1 MQKFPFKNG
10 LSLTIEYTECTSS
23 FFRNLVASVC
33 SKQAKSADPQWR
45 KLIPLERQFHSKK
58 LSFFHKKEAEHSF
71 ELALSICVLYL
82 RIFNREIQKF
92 SLEKRGGGGL
102 KTCLWWTIIMITK
115 IPGEVSTPLH
125 LPYRYL
131 SKIRSRVRIWRAG
144 QHTPTT
150 IYQELPPPPPPL
162 GVLPYT
168 CLTGIGL
175 KLLVFSIT
183 PFKIDQNKKQNP
195 SIDKFQNLGNERRKI
210 CKDPRQG
217 SGRRNISYTRVSK
230 R

>member
-1 MQKFPFKNG
+1 
-10 LSLTIEYTECTSS
+10 
-23 FFRNLVASVC
+23 
-33 SKQAKSADPQWR
+33 
-45 KLIPLERQFHSKK
+45 
-58 LSFFHKKEAEHSF
+58 
-71 ELALSICVLYL
+71 
-82 RIFNREIQKF
+82 
-92 SLEKRGGGGL
+92 
-102 KTCLWWTIIMITK
+102 MITK
-115 IPGEVSTPLH
+115 IPGGVSTPLH

-144 QHTPTT
+144 RTHPHHKKTR
-150 IYQELPPPPPPL
+150 IPPPPPHPL

-168 CLTGIGL
+168 CLIGIGL

-183 PFKIDQNKKQNP
+183 PFKLDQNKKQNP
-195 SIDKFQNLGNERRKI
+195 SIDKFENLGNERRKI